1 MKTAV
6 SLPDDL
12 FLSANDLA
20 KRQGMSRSELYA
32 VALAEYLAKHRDAD
46 VTAKLNEVLADEPS
60 GVDPALRAAQARSV
74 GSRGKW

>member
-12 FLSANDLA
+12 FLAANDLA

-46 VTAKLNEVLADEPS
+46 VTSRLNEVLADEPS
-60 GVDPALRAAQARSV
+60 GVDPALRSAQARSI
-74 GSRGKW
+74 GSGGKW

>member
-46 VTAKLNEVLADEPS
+46 VTSRLNEVLADEPS
-60 GVDPALRAAQARSV
+60 GVDPAFRAAQARTV
-74 GSRGKW
+74 GSGEKW

>member
-20 KRQGMSRSELYA
+20 RRQGVSRSELYA
-32 VALAEYLAKHRDAD
+32 VALAEYVAKHRDAD
-46 VTAKLNEVLADEPS
+46 VTSKLNEVLAGESS
-60 GVDPALRAAQARSV
+60 GVAPALRAAQARSV
-74 GSRGKW
+74 GSGEKW